1 MHYTTRIRAALP
13 RKGESVN
20 HNLSSV
26 EIHKSITK
34 ERRTEVPNQGP
45 SSMSA
50 SIPLRNVVRGQDGC
64 ESVSIHKTAY

>member
-13 RKGESVN
+13 RKGERVN

-45 SSMSA
+45 
-50 SIPLRNVVRGQDGC
+50 
-64 ESVSIHKTAY
+64 